1 MGRWAASHGGC
12 VTRSPAQ
19 GFGRRRLQGLS
30 SRAACAGERKAG
42 AASAA
47 AKAGTEAAEGR
58 RKGGGLT
65 ALEGGRAPVGRRMAL
80 SSSAAAAAAAA
91 AAGGAR
97 ALSLPGRSPTARAA
111 SFPEVRRELTRACA
125 GGGEAA
131 GFGSIPRTSLGDLEI
146 SRVIKGNWQLAG
158 GHGAYKEED
167 AIATMFDF
175 ANAGI
180 TTFDTADIYGPSEAI
195 VGKFLDAFNRGGG
208 QRCQMQVM
216 TKLCYF
222 GPEMASAAG
231 TRGYA
236 RQIVQRSLQR
246 LGQDK
251 LDVVQLYW
259 GDYNLPNYIR
269 AAEEMAEMQ
278 SDGLIGHVSVT
289 NFDVQHLKDIVDA
302 GVKIT
307 HNQVQYS
314 LIDRRPENG
323 MLDFCGEHG
332 IQLTPFGTVAGSFL
346 TDQYLGTDPGRVTL
360 DTSSKKKYAGI
371 IQRYGGWDTYQEL
384 LRTLRAVADSKT
396 SKDGSLVSIAN
407 VASRWVLARPMV
419 AGVIVGARNSN
430 HVADHGRMFD
440 FDLTEGDLAAI
451 DKVLAKS
458 TPPVGDCNV
467 G

>member
-1 MGRWAASHGGC
+1 MG
-12 VTRSPAQ
+12 
-19 GFGRRRLQGLS
+19 
-30 SRAACAGERKAG
+30 
-42 AASAA
+42 
-47 AKAGTEAAEGR
+47 
-58 RKGGGLT
+58 
-65 ALEGGRAPVGRRMAL
+65 
-80 SSSAAAAAAAA
+80 
-91 AAGGAR
+91 
-97 ALSLPGRSPTARAA
+97 
-111 SFPEVRRELTRACA
+111 
-125 GGGEAA
+125 
-131 GFGSIPRTSLGDLEI
+131 GDFEI

-158 GHGAYKEED
+158 GHGSYKEGD

-180 TTFDTADIYGPSEAI
+180 TTFDTADIYGPSEGI
-195 VGKFLDAFNRGGG
+195 VGKFLGEFEKGGG

-269 AAEEMAEMQ
+269 AAEELAEMQ
-278 SDGLIGHVSVT
+278 GEGLIGKVSVT
-289 NFDVQHLKDIVDA
+289 NFDVRHLKDIVDA
-302 GVKIT
+302 GVKVT

-323 MLDFCGEHG
+323 MIEYCGEHG

-346 TDQYLGTDPGRVTL
+346 SDLYLGTDPGRVTL

-384 LRTLRAVADSKT
+384 LRTLRAVADSKV
-396 SKDGSLVSIAN
+396 SKDGSTPVSIAN

-440 FDLTEGDLAAI
+440 FDLTPADLSAI
-451 DKVLAKS
+451 DQALAKS